1 VLVLVLALAPA
12 TAAPAGAADA
22 ACAGAPWLDPTRSP
36 DQRTELLLGEL
47 TLAEKVGLLHAISD
61 NAHAREV
68 PAVPRLCIPAL
79 LLNNG
84 PAGVGS
90 SGVVQVQSTAL
101 PAPLAEAASFD
112 PAVARAYGTV
122 EGRET
127 WATGRN
133 LMEGPNLNIARTPLN
148 GRTFEAFGEDPFLV
162 GQIAAANIQGI
173 QSEGVV
179 ANAKHYLANNQEAAR
194 DTIDEHIDDRT
205 LHEIYLPGFEAAV
218 KQGRAGSVMCAKNQ
232 VNSSFSCEHQ
242 ELLNGVLKGDWGF
255 DGFVVSDF
263 NSCHDTVRCATR
275 GMDLELPSGTF
286 YGSALAAAVT
296 AGQVSQTELDDHV
309 RRVLRTMF
317 RFGLFDRP
325 HPTVPIDV
333 AGDGAVARAAA
344 AAGTVLLKNAGPVLP
359 LDTRRD
365 RSIALLGPAAGT
377 AMTGGGGSVGVAPL
391 YKVSPLEAITSRVAG
406 LARIN
411 YAAGMGPVDLGP
423 QPALPAYTVT
433 PENAAPGEHGLTAR
447 YYANTTWSG
456 EPALTRT
463 EQWVDMD
470 PSGGIPAPGLPPNG
484 WSIRWTGTFTA
495 PVDGDFAFHLTNH
508 ARATLLLD
516 GNRVID
522 NGGGFPGVTRSAT
535 VHLTAGQPHPIQVD
549 FAKPGGQAMI
559 ELAWTPPAGTP
570 NAEIAEAVA
579 AAAQSDVAVVFA
591 ATKDTEAIDRPD
603 LALPGHQDALIEAV
617 AAANPR
623 TVVVLNTGGPVLMPW
638 LDRVAGVLEAW
649 YPGEEAGNAAAAV
662 LFGDTDPAGRL
673 PITFPRSL
681 ADTPANTAAQY
692 PGVDGVA
699 TYSEGL
705 DVGYRHYDANGV
717 TPLFPFGYGL
727 SYSTFRLSHLQVLA
741 ARRGPV
747 LVSVEVAN
755 TGRRAGSQVVQ
766 VYVGGADGAG
776 PVGPGQLAPPRQ
788 LAGFAKVSLAP
799 GQHRRVLVALLP
811 RAFAHWDTAG
821 QRWLVAP
828 GSYPVS
834 VGTSSRDLPLTAPV
848 RRSGGVVS

>member
-1 VLVLVLALAPA
+1 
-12 TAAPAGAADA
+12 
-22 ACAGAPWLDPTRSP
+22 
-36 DQRTELLLGEL
+36 
-47 TLAEKVGLLHAISD
+47 
-61 NAHAREV
+61 
-68 PAVPRLCIPAL
+68 
-79 LLNNG
+79 
-84 PAGVGS
+84 
-90 SGVVQVQSTAL
+90 AL
-101 PAPLAEAASFD
+101 PAPLGEAASFD
-112 PAVARAYGTV
+112 PAVARAYGAV

-173 QSEGVV
+173 QSEGVI

-218 KQGRAGSVMCAKNQ
+218 KQGRTGSVMCAKNK
-232 VNSSFSCEHQ
+232 VNGSYACEQ
-242 ELLNGVLKGDWGF
+242 QALLNGVLKGDWGF

-263 NSCHDTVRCATR
+263 DSCHNTVRCATN
-275 GMDLELPSGTF
+275 GMDLELPSGAH
-286 YGSALAAAVT
+286 YGAPLAAAVT
-296 AGQVSQTELDDHV
+296 AGQVPLSDVDDHV

-317 RFGLFDRP
+317 QFGLFDRP
-325 HPTVPIDV
+325 HQTVPIDV
-333 AGDGAVARAAA
+333 ARDGAVARAAA
-344 AAGTVLLKNAGPVLP
+344 EAGTVLLKNTGPVLP
-359 LDTRRD
+359 LSTRRD

-391 YKVSPLEAITSRVAG
+391 YKVSPLDAITRRVAG
-406 LARIN
+406 HARIN

-423 QPALPAYTVT
+423 QPALPAYTLT
-433 PENAAPGEHGLTAR
+433 PEGAAPGEHGLTAR

-456 EPALTRT
+456 QPALTRT

-470 PSGGIPAPGLPPNG
+470 PTGGVPAPGLPPNG

-495 PVDGDFAFHLTNH
+495 PVDGDFTFHLTNH

-516 GNRVID
+516 GTRVLD
-522 NGGGFPGVTRSAT
+522 NPGGFPGATRSAT

-549 FAKPGGQAMI
+549 FAKPAGQAMI

-570 NAEIAEAVA
+570 NVEIAEAA
-579 AAAQSDVAVVFA
+579 AAAARSDVAVVFVS
-591 ATKDTEAIDRPD
+591 TKDTEGFDRTD
-603 LALPGHQDALIEAV
+603 ISLPGHQDALIEAV

-638 LDRVAGVLEAW
+638 LDRVAGVLETW

-662 LFGDTDPAGRL
+662 LFGDADPAGRL

-681 ADTPANTAAQY
+681 ADMPANTSAQY
-692 PGVDGVA
+692 PGVNGVA

-727 SYSTFRLSHLQVLA
+727 SYSTFRLSQMHVLA
-741 ARRGPV
+741 GRSGPA
-747 LVSVEVAN
+747 LVGVEVTN
-755 TGRRAGSQVVQ
+755 TGRRTASQVVQ

-776 PVGPGQLAPPRQ
+776 PIAPGQVAPPRR
-788 LAGFAKVSLAP
+788 LAGFTKVSLAP
-799 GQHRRVLVALLP
+799 GQHRWVLVALPP
-811 RAFAHWDTAG
+811 RAFAHWDTTG
-821 QRWLVAP
+821 QRWLVDP

-834 VGTSSRDLPLTAPV
+834 VGTSSRDLPLTAAV
-848 RRSGGVVS
+848 RRGGGAVS